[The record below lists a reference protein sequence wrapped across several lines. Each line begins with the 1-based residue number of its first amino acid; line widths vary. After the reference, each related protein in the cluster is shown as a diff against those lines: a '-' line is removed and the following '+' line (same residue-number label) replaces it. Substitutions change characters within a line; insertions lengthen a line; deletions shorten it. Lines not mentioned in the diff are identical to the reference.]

1 MLSVDYQGAI
11 MKQNY
16 IDLPKTGLS
25 RFDAFAHFLPFS
37 REKFRRMGLQKRAP
51 VPIRLGSRITFYK
64 NEELHKFFDDPLNYR
79 ADVE

>member
-1 MLSVDYQGAI
+1 

-16 IDLPKTGLS
+16 IDLPKTGWS
-25 RFDAFAHFLPFS
+25 RFESFAHFLPFS
-37 REKFRRMGLQKRAP
+37 RAKFRRKKKKKRAP